1 MKPALDDPVERWQRV
16 ATLLDAALQRE
27 SAERS
32 LYLDEACRA
41 QPALRAEVE
50 GLLACALTP
59 SFLDSGALLFA
70 APLLEADGAV
80 AADALQLP
88 EPLREL
94 VTQLTRDATASPLS
108 PVCADKDGNS
118 PYLLERKLARGGMAT
133 VYVARDVKHD
143 RRVAVKVLNAELTER
158 VGAERFVKE
167 IRLTARLQHPHV
179 LALLDSGVFESGAL
193 AGRPYYVMP
202 YVAGESLR
210 ARLARGPLGVGEAL
224 RVLREIADA
233 LSYAHEQGVIHRDIK
248 PENILL
254 SRGHAVVADFGIAK
268 ALVAS
273 QSGAPGEE
281 PSRASR
287 TREAPAQFSS
297 LVGTPAYMA
306 PEQCS
311 DGMAVDHR
319 ADLYAWGVVAYE
331 LLACRHPF
339 ERKTSAHEFITAHAR
354 ELPPPLHQ
362 IAPAVPTEVA
372 ALVMQCLAKRP
383 AERPEAGSEIL
394 TALDESATGTTWR
407 VSGFSRRRLG
417 TLLVVGMIFLAAAF
431 EGNAYL
437 RKQPI
442 LVIST
447 GNPAQDVRAIQA
459 AADRGGDIT
468 LKGDFSFAIPPTK
481 PVAPLLA
488 SGWYPATA
496 EILVSK
502 AVNISG
508 VRDAQGK
515 MATIESGTIPFY
527 VDAPGE
533 RVTIRGLRF
542 VRPTQA
548 AILVRAVKGLEISSS
563 KIDGLV
569 PFSIGAGGISINT
582 RGEMPLPSSPGN
594 PENVS
599 GHLLIAHNEIDGTG
613 GTAQEPTAGVT
624 VFSVGR
630 SPDGEVDLDIIGNH
644 ISNTTAPTINIRRVH
659 GRVRVLGNTVQTS
672 PETASPETFG
682 DVDAVRLVNGGSILM
697 ANNTVEC
704 KWPNAAGIN
713 VFSPFAE
720 WPTEHVIVEDN
731 NVLMSPS
738 PGTALGDFSAGISIR
753 GFAQGI
759 VIRHNSISG
768 HAGAALSMY
777 AFRGGV
783 PADNAFIDNR
793 LEGFEATV
801 ADIFVGS
808 GVARSHIVG
817 PGSLSDHGSATILE
831 R

>member
-1 MKPALDDPVERWQRV
+1 MKPALDDPVERWERV
-16 ATLLDAALQRE
+16 TTLLEGALQRE
-27 SAERS
+27 PAEQA

-41 QPALRAEVE
+41 QPALKAEVVE
-50 GLLACALTP
+50 LLARAVTP
-59 SFLDSGALLFA
+59 SFLDSGALVFA
-70 APLLEADGAV
+70 GPLLRANGAV
-80 AADALQLP
+80 AADALQPP
-88 EPLREL
+88 EALRKL
-94 VTQLTRDATASPLS
+94 VRRMITDDTAPALS
-108 PVCADKDGNS
+108 PDCADNDGKT
-118 PYLLERKLARGGMAT
+118 PYVLERKLARGGMAA

-143 RRVAVKVLNAELTER
+143 RRVAVKVLDARLTER
-158 VGAERFVKE
+158 VGAGRFVQE

-179 LALLDSGVFESGAL
+179 LALLDSGVFESGTM

-210 ARLARGPLGVGEAL
+210 ARLARGPLSVDEAV
-224 RVLREIADA
+224 RILREIADA

-273 QSGAPGEE
+273 QMEASGGA
-281 PSRASR
+281 ASGGSG
-287 TREAPAQFSS
+287 TSGAPAQFSS

-306 PEQCS
+306 PEQAAE
-311 DGMAVDHR
+311 GMLVDHR

-339 ERKTSAHEFITAHAR
+339 ERKTSAQEFITAHKRQA
-354 ELPPPLHQ
+354 PPPLHQ
-362 IAPAVPTEVA
+362 IASAVPARVA
-372 ALVMQCLAKRP
+372 GLVMQCLAKLP
-383 AERPEAGSEIL
+383 AERPGAASEIL
-394 TALDESATGTTWR
+394 TVLDASATGRTSS
-407 VSGFSRRRLG
+407 VSWSSRRRLG
-417 TLLVVGMIFLAAAF
+417 TVVTLGILFLAGAF
-431 EGNAYL
+431 AGNAYR
-437 RKQPI
+437 RKYPI
-442 LVIST
+442 LVIAT
-447 GNPAQDVRAIQA
+447 GDAAHDVRAIQA

-468 LKGDFSFAIPPTK
+468 LKGDFSFATPPTK

-488 SGWYPATA
+488 SGWYPAAA
-496 EILVSK
+496 EILISK

-508 VRDAQGK
+508 VRDARGE
-515 MATIESGTIPFY
+515 MATIKSGTIPFY

-533 RVTIRGLRF
+533 RVTLRGLRF

-548 AILVRAVKGLEISSS
+548 AILVRAVRGLEISSS

-613 GTAQEPTAGVT
+613 GTAQVATAGVT

-630 SPDGEVDLDIIGNH
+630 SPDGEVDLDIIGND
-644 ISNTTAPTINIRRVH
+644 ISNTTAPAINIRRVH
-659 GRVRVLGNTVQTS
+659 GRVRVLGNAVHTS
-672 PETASPETFG
+672 PETVG

-697 ANNTVEC
+697 ANNSVEC
-704 KWPNAAGIN
+704 KWPNAAGIQ
-713 VFSPFAE
+713 VFSPFQE

-738 PGTALGDFSAGISIR
+738 PGTAFGDFSAGISIR
-753 GFAQGI
+753 GFAHGI
-759 VIRHNSISG
+759 VIRHNTISG
-768 HAGAALSMY
+768 RAGAALSMY

-808 GVARSHIVG
+808 GVARGHITG
-817 PGSLSDHGSATILE
+817 PGSVSDHGVATILE